1 MTNTGLVSVIVPCF
15 NQGRFLA
22 DAIGSVL
29 RQSYN
34 RHEIIVVDDGSTD
47 NSAEVATRFADV
59 RLIRQN
65 NAGLSAAR
73 NTGLKASK
81 GTRIVFLDADDRLLP
96 HALEIGTNRLDAH
109 GDCAFAYGK
118 YRVITEDG
126 RRIDC
131 TPREYSQ
138 EEPYLRLLHTNYIG
152 MQSAVMYRRQV
163 FDVVG
168 HFDQSLTACE
178 DYDLYLRI
186 TRDYPVYRHSETVA
200 EYRQHDSNMSRSS
213 DLMLK
218 QSLSVLRSQ
227 WKYARGNKRARE
239 AYRAGVANWRDL
251 YGTKL
256 LTSIRSRIA
265 ARDWASAARAG
276 LILLRYYPGG
286 VANKVTKQLS
296 RITSGAPRFFSIRPS
311 R

>member
-1 MTNTGLVSVIVPCF
+1 MTNNDLVSVIVPCF
-15 NQGRFLA
+15 NQGRFLG

-29 RQSYN
+29 RQSYH

-59 RLIRQN
+59 RLLRQN
-65 NAGLSAAR
+65 HAGLSAAR

-81 GTRIVFLDADDRLLP
+81 GSRIVFLDADDRLLP
-96 HALEIGTNRLDAH
+96 CALETGTNRLDAH
-109 GDCAFAYGK
+109 GDCAFAYGQ
-118 YRVITEDG
+118 YRVIAEDG

-131 TPREYSQ
+131 TPREYVQ
-138 EEPYLRLLHTNYIG
+138 EEPYLRLLRTNYIG
-152 MQSAVMYRRQV
+152 NQSVVVYRREI

-168 HFDQSLTACE
+168 GFNQSLAACE
-178 DYDLYLRI
+178 DYDLLLRI
-186 TRDYPVYRHSETVA
+186 TRDYSVYRHNETVA
-200 EYRQHDSNMSRSS
+200 EYRQHDSNMSRNH

-239 AYRAGVANWRDL
+239 AYRAGVANWRNL

-256 LTSIRSRIA
+256 LTSVRSRA
-265 ARDWASAARAG
+265 AAGDWARAARAG
-276 LILLRYYPGG
+276 LVLLRYYPGG
-286 VANKVTKQLS
+286 VVHKLIQHSS
-296 RITSGAPRFFSIRPS
+296 RMMSKSPRFFLRPS